1 VQDDPVTPALRYLSV
16 AALLLACSC
25 QAPRSAKET
34 TDLRTEEGAVEWAAH
49 GRDAGGQR
57 YAPLDQIT
65 PENVAQLEVAWTFN
79 TGEDLT
85 SDRGRDPMLETTPL
99 MVDGTLFISTPRGR
113 VIALDPETGTER
125 WRFDPRV
132 DPSLGFGDFA
142 SRGVSTWVDSAV
154 AIGDPCRRRIYMATI
169 DARLF
174 ALDAATGATCD
185 GFGADGAIDLRQGLR
200 NPPDFREE
208 YEMTSPP
215 AIIDDVVVTGSAVAD
230 NTRIDMAS
238 GEVRGWDARTG
249 ALRWSWDPVPQSPDD
264 EAYDDWRG
272 PNARR
277 TGAANAWSVIVADPA
292 RDLVFVPTS
301 SPSPDYYGGERI
313 GSNRYADAVVALRGS
328 TGELVWYFQ
337 TVHHDLWDYDN
348 AAPPALTTIRR
359 NGAEIP
365 VVLQATKTGML
376 FVLHRE
382 TGEPVFPV
390 EERPVPASTV
400 PGEQAWPTQPFTT
413 GIAPLSPHTL
423 PLDSIWGPTPEAL
436 AECKAMAAPLRN
448 EGVFTPPSLE
458 GSLLIP
464 SNIGGAQW
472 GGVAID
478 PTRQVAIIPVNRTAA
493 IAQLIPRDQVDRD
506 EAERETSRL
515 GYEYATMR
523 GTPYVMR
530 RRLFMTEGQM
540 FCSPPPFGTL
550 VAVDLTTGAH
560 KWTVPLG
567 SIQALAPDAPA
578 EWGSPNLG
586 GAIITSS
593 GLIFIGATLD
603 KALRAYDIETGR
615 ELWKGALPASARA
628 TPMTYRV
635 RENGR
640 QFVVVAAGGADVFG
654 HGDAIVAF
662 ALPN

>member
-1 VQDDPVTPALRYLSV
+1 MRWNRPVIASSV
-16 AALLLACSC
+16 ALLAACHSG
-25 QAPRSAKET
+25 QRLDEQGATAPLHAEQ
-34 TDLRTEEGAVEWAAH
+34 GAAEWRAY
-49 GRDAGGQR
+49 GRDPGGER
-57 YAPLDQIT
+57 HAPVDQIT
-65 PENVAQLEVAWTFN
+65 RDNVRQLQVAWTYN
-79 TGEDLT
+79 TGESMT
-85 SDRGRDPMLETTPL
+85 AERGRDPMLETTPL

-113 VIALDPETGTER
+113 VIALDPETGAER
-125 WRFDPRV
+125 WRFDPEV

-142 SRGVSTWVDSAV
+142 SRGVSTWLDPQVPA
-154 AIGDPCRRRIYMATI
+154 GQPCRRRIFMATI

-174 ALDAATGATCD
+174 ALDAVTGAPCA
-185 GFGADGAIDLRQGLR
+185 GFGMAGSIDLREGLR

-215 AIIDDVVVTGSAVAD
+215 AVINGIVVTGSAVAD

-249 ALRWSWDPVPQSPDD
+249 RLRWTWDPVPQSPDD
-264 EAYDDWRG
+264 AAYDDWRG

-277 TGAANAWSVIVADPA
+277 TGAANAWSVIAADPE
-292 RDLVFVPTS
+292 RDLVFVPTG

-313 GSNRYADAVVALRGS
+313 GSNRYANSVVALRGS
-328 TGELVWYFQ
+328 TGELVWHFQ

-359 NGAEIP
+359 DGTEIP

-413 GIAPLSPHTL
+413 GIAPLSPLTL
-423 PLDSIWGPTPEAL
+423 SGDSIWGPSPEHL
-436 AECKAMAAPLRN
+436 AECRAMAATLRN
-448 EGVFTPPSLE
+448 DGAFTPPAL
-458 GSLLIP
+458 GGTLQIP
-464 SNIGGAQW
+464 SNIGGAHW
-472 GGVAID
+472 GGVAVD
-478 PTRQVAIIPVNRTAA
+478 PVRQVAVIPVNRTAA
-493 IAQLIPRDQVDRD
+493 IVQLIPREQFDRE
-506 EAERETSRL
+506 EARRETSRL

-530 RRLFMTEGQM
+530 RRLFMTEDRM

-550 VAVDLTTGAH
+550 VAVDLVTGEH
-560 KWTVPLG
+560 KWDVPLG
-567 SIQALAPDAPA
+567 SLQALAPGTPSD
-578 EWGSPNLG
+578 WGSPNLG
-586 GAIITSS
+586 GAITTSS
-593 GLIFIGATLD
+593 GLVFIGAALD
-603 KALRAYDIETGR
+603 RALHAFDIETGR
-615 ELWKGALPASARA
+615 ELWQAPLPASARA

-635 RENGR
+635 REGGR
-640 QFVVVAAGGADVFG
+640 QYVVIAAGGSDVFG
-654 HGDAIVAF
+654 TGDAIVAF
-662 ALPN
+662 ALPR